1 MSMHNRSDDDPLSR
15 FRDGVVR
22 KGSGLPIPLT
32 ATRFHVTLQGH
43 VAAVETW
50 RTFRN
55 GESESIEA
63 TLTMPMPVRAVLYD
77 LEATVA
83 GRTLKGICQPREAA
97 RQTYE
102 YAIDG
107 GRFAVL
113 HEEVLRGIHQLS
125 LAHLSPGA
133 EVVIRAR
140 WAALLV
146 PNEPRRAMLRIP
158 LTVGDVYGRS
168 PLRAS
173 DRLSSG
179 GPNGMARLSISAG
192 DKTVWLGET
201 PLQAGEIEVP
211 LNRPIDLSMEAPS
224 RSTSA
229 GRAADGR
236 SIALSIVAEPE
247 SDHAIAAAIL
257 VDRSGSM
264 AERCSADAAT
274 TKHGA
279 VVAGLRS
286 VSCLLRSADQIDLFE
301 FNQACQALGKATTA
315 GGFEELLWHLGGPQG
330 GTEIGGALQEA
341 IDRSPAKNVLIV
353 TDGKSYA
360 LDAMAL
366 ARTGRR
372 FSVVLIGEDS
382 LEAGIGHLAALTRG
396 LPRRG
401 ARQRRRRRGRQR
413 HRGLA
418 YTARRGRDDRGSAR
432 SIDWRSRWAA
442 NHGRMAAASRNRPAG
457 SGGSGGAG
465 HHPRLAPVAGSTGHG
480 PERGGGAGRPTDKP
494 CPGRS

>member
-1 MSMHNRSDDDPLSR
+1 MTQEITISMHNRPDDDSLSR

-32 ATRFHVTLQGH
+32 ATRFHVNLQGH

-63 TLTMPMPVRAVLYD
+63 TLTMPMPVRAVLYHLD
-77 LEATVA
+77 ATVD
-83 GRTLKGICQPREAA
+83 GRTLNGICQPREAA

-102 YAIDG
+102 DAIDE
-107 GRFAVL
+107 GRLAVL

-125 LAHLSPGA
+125 LAHLAPGA

-146 PNEPRRAMLRIP
+146 PNGPRRVMLRIP

-173 DRLSSG
+173 DRLSNG
-179 GPNGMARLSISAG
+179 GPNGMAPLSISAG

-201 PLQAGEIEVP
+201 ALQAGEIEVP

-224 RSTSA
+224 RSNSA

-274 TKHGA
+274 TKHGS

-286 VSCLLRSADQIDLFE
+286 VSGLLRSADRIDLFE

-315 GGFEELLWHLGGPQG
+315 GGFEELLWHLGGPEG
-330 GTEIGGALQEA
+330 GTEISGALQEA
-341 IDRSPAKNVLIV
+341 IDRSPAMDVLIAP
-353 TDGKSYA
+353 T
-360 LDAMAL
+360 
-366 ARTGRR
+366 
-372 FSVVLIGEDS
+372 
-382 LEAGIGHLAALTRG
+382 AGAT
-396 LPRRG
+396 PPMP
-401 ARQRRRRRGRQR
+401 
-413 HRGLA
+413 
-418 YTARRGRDDRGSAR
+418 
-432 SIDWRSRWAA
+432 WPW
-442 NHGRMAAASRNRPAG
+442 HGPGAASRW
-457 SGGSGGAG
+457 
-465 HHPRLAPVAGSTGHG
+465 
-480 PERGGGAGRPTDKP
+480 
-494 CPGRS
+494 C